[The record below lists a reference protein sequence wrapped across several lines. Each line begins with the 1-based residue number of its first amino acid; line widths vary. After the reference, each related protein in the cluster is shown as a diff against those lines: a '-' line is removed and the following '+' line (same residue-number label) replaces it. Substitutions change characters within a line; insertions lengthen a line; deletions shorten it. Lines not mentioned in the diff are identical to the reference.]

1 MGGGQV
7 GTAWAPP
14 TCRDMLI
21 LSSLISISISYLGDG
36 DCGGGGGGGD
46 GTPPGM
52 VL

>member
-1 MGGGQV
+1 MRGGQV

-14 TCRDMLI
+14 TCPDMLI
-21 LSSLISISISYLGDG
+21 LSSLISISISYLGD
-36 DCGGGGGGGD
+36 CGGVGG